1 MAEQKMVSANRVFY
15 FMVLFVS
22 ISVIL
27 IGLGIRNGYNNGRTS
42 YEREIVYCIASESS
56 CTVNNMIISKAADG
70 RNIISFNYK
79 PFDKNW
85 KEKK

>member
-1 MAEQKMVSANRVFY
+1 MRILKENLVSIII
-15 FMVLFVS
+15 L
-22 ISVIL
+22 ISVIF
-27 IGLGIRNGYNNGRTS
+27 IATAYQSAYNSGRQS

-70 RNIISFNYK
+70 RNFVSFNYK
-79 PFDKNW
+79 PFDR

>member
-1 MAEQKMVSANRVFY
+1 MRILKENI
-15 FMVLFVS
+15 VS
-22 ISVIL
+22 IIIL
-27 IGLGIRNGYNNGRTS
+27 ISAIFIATAYQYGYNTGRQS

-70 RNIISFNYK
+70 RNFVSFNYK
-79 PFDKNW
+79 PFDR

>member
-1 MAEQKMVSANRVFY
+1 MRILKENLVSIII
-15 FMVLFVS
+15 L
-22 ISVIL
+22 ISVIF
-27 IGLGIRNGYNNGRTS
+27 IATAYQYGYNTGRQS

-70 RNIISFNYK
+70 RNFVSFNYK
-79 PFDKNW
+79 PFDR